1 MDAVLR
7 AAVDGFRRTHGTN
20 PDALFSAP
28 GRVNLIGEHTDY
40 NGGFV
45 MPFGI
50 DRRTAMAVRM
60 RNDRLVR
67 FTTSLPGGAT
77 STVEGHLDS
86 LAPTGLADW
95 GAYVLGTIWAAS
107 TMTELPADARGFD
120 AVLASTVPIGAG
132 LSSSAAVESVVAIAI
147 DELWGLGLSRL
158 QLATIGRKA
167 ENDAVGAP
175 TGIMDQV
182 AVLFARADAAVF
194 LDCRDLVVES
204 VDLGLAPAGITVL
217 VVDTRESHA
226 HATGGYAARRASC
239 EAAAAALGVPS
250 LREATLP
257 ALLAAGLPDETMH
270 RARHVITE
278 NDRVLDAVT
287 AMRARDLPRVGELM
301 LESHAS
307 MRDDFEISTP
317 ALDLAV
323 QTLMAAGA
331 LGARMTGG
339 GFGGAAIGLVA
350 IDSVATTT
358 VAVTT
363 AFADAGFGA
372 PSVFTVH
379 PSDGARREDL
389 P

>member
-1 MDAVLR
+1 MDAVLQV
-7 AAVDGFRRTHGTN
+7 AIDGFRRTHQAT

-45 MPFGI
+45 LPFGI

-60 RNDRLVR
+60 RDDRVVR
-67 FTTSLPGGAT
+67 FTTALPGGAS

-86 LAPTGLADW
+86 LSPTGLTDW

-147 DELWGLGLSRL
+147 NELWKLDLTPL
-158 QLATIGRKA
+158 ELATIGRKA
-167 ENDAVGAP
+167 ENEAVGAP

-182 AVLFARADAAVF
+182 AVLFAREDAAVF

-204 VDLGLAPAGITVL
+204 IPLGLAPAGYTVL

-250 LREATLP
+250 LREAALP
-257 ALLAAGLPDETMH
+257 ALLAAGLPDETLR
-270 RARHVITE
+270 RARHVVTE
-278 NDRVLDAVT
+278 NDRVLDAVA
-287 AMRARDLPRVGELM
+287 AMRAGDLAAVGTLM
-301 LESHAS
+301 LASHAS

-317 ALDLAV
+317 ALDHAV
-323 QTLMAAGA
+323 ESLMAAGA

-339 GFGGAAIGLVA
+339 GFGGAAIALVA
-350 IDSVATTT
+350 ITDVEATTA
-358 VAVTT
+358 AVEA
-363 AFADAGFGA
+363 AFATGGFTT
-372 PSVFTVH
+372 PTIFTVH
-379 PSDGARREDL
+379 PSDGARGEDL
-389 P
+389 A